1 MKKNGKISIKMLAVL
16 LPLIILMMALLTI
29 ISVRSA
35 GNIIENQI
43 TEQMDQTLNAQNN
56 KMGEYL
62 SSVSGMAQMI
72 ARMVET
78 EYKSGD
84 MELMLRDIENIIQ
97 DNELVMGSG
106 IWFEPYAFSAKEEY
120 MGPYVYKDGNSM
132 VVTYDYSNADYDYF
146 TQEYYTMTKGAKAP
160 KFTDPYYDPTSGVIM
175 SSCAAP
181 IYDNGTYIGCVT
193 ADIQLGTLT
202 ELVDSIK
209 VGDSGSAMLITG
221 SGVYLAGVSSAK
233 IEAAENIQQDT
244 NASLAKAGQA
254 IVAEKKGEGS
264 YKGSLGQTNLYYAA
278 LDQTGWIL
286 ILQMPE
292 SELNGPIL
300 RMVNLLIAIC
310 ILAVILTAAVIILQI
325 SSIAKSIVRV
335 QQFAVDLADGNFT
348 VDNLSVDRNDELGV
362 MGESL
367 NEMYASNKQVI
378 NDIKKY
384 AGTVDGSSKA
394 LKTSADD
401 LEAGF
406 ADIQNLVGEVNESMM
421 TTSAATEEVNA
432 SAEEVFSNVNLLA
445 NAAEE
450 SRNMALEIRKRAA
463 QIESDSNTS
472 FESSNALSGKFE
484 RQLQESMENSQ
495 VVNKIEEMA
504 DVISGIA
511 EQINLLSLNAS
522 IEAARAG
529 EAGRG
534 FAVVA
539 SEIGK
544 LANETTDAVEKIHTN
559 IAEVQG
565 AFHKLTDDA
574 QGLLSFVRDTVN
586 PDYHKFIDVARQY
599 GKDAEDI
606 DESAHN
612 ISNMSANIRHIME
625 EVTDAIGNIA
635 EATQTATESSN
646 QVLQSVETVAD
657 DVMNISQMSKEHEHI
672 SYELNAVVTQYKLD

>member
-1 MKKNGKISIKMLAVL
+1 MLVVL
-16 LPLIILMMALLTI
+16 LPVIILMMALLTV
-29 ISVRSA
+29 ISVKSA
-35 GNIIENQI
+35 ANIIENQV
-43 TEQMDQTLNAQNN
+43 TEQMEQTLNAQNN

-62 SSVSGMAQMI
+62 NSVSDMAQMI

-78 EYKSGD
+78 EYQTSD
-84 MELMLRDIENIIQ
+84 MELMLRDIANIIQ
-97 DNELVMGSG
+97 DNDLVMGSG

-146 TQEYYTMTKGAKAP
+146 SQEYYTMTRGASGP

-181 IYDNGTYIGCVT
+181 IYADGKYIGCVT

-202 ELVDSIK
+202 DLVSGIK
-209 VGDSGSAMLITG
+209 VGNTGSAMLITG

-233 IEAAENIQQDT
+233 VEAAANILQDENS
-244 NASLAKAGQA
+244 SLAKAGQT
-254 IVAEKKGEGS
+254 IVADKKGESS
-264 YKGSLGQTNLYYAA
+264 YKGSLGNTNLYYAA

-286 ILQMPE
+286 ILQMPVE
-292 SELNGPIL
+292 ELNAPVL
-300 RMVNLLIAIC
+300 RMVNLLIIIC
-310 ILAVILTAAVIILQI
+310 IFAVLLTAAAIVFQV
-325 SSIAKSIVRV
+325 SSIAKRIGKV
-335 QQFAVDLADGNFT
+335 QEFAVSLADGNFT
-348 VDNLSVDRNDELGV
+348 VDNLDVNRNDELGV

-384 AGTVDGSSKA
+384 AGTIDGSSKN

-401 LEAGF
+401 LEMGF

-450 SRNMALEIRKRAA
+450 SRHMALEIRERAA
-463 QIESDSNTS
+463 KIENDSNAS
-472 FESSNALSGKFE
+472 FESSSSLSMKFE
-484 RQLQESMENSQ
+484 KQLDESMENAQ

-544 LANETTDAVEKIHTN
+544 LANDTTDAVDKIHTN
-559 IAEVQG
+559 IAEVQN
-565 AFHKLTDDA
+565 AFRALTDDA

-599 GKDAEDI
+599 GKDAGDI
-606 DESAHN
+606 DESALN
-612 ISNMSANIRHIME
+612 ISNMSSNIRRIME
-625 EVTDAIGNIA
+625 EVTEAIGNIA

-657 DVMNISQMSKEHEHI
+657 DVTNISQMSKEHEHI